1 MQKNR
6 SQKYSLILI
15 VGLIFCSLFNFFS
28 KLRNLENQHSKVIT
42 ANFTPWQISNTCR
55 FQLTAGWDFILPSCD
70 ALRIGETYTIIGTA
84 KTMIDN
90 QIIWENNLEISD
102 FYLNNDYKHSFFDR
116 LNTFKVFFLEKV
128 SFCQTYLLNQLQA
141 LFSGHNYQF
150 LAALTL
156 GTAAF
161 DFNYDL
167 KQQVR
172 QVGLSHMTA
181 VSGFHLGVV
190 ASILAILSE
199 LVLPKNKAKNIVL
212 PGVLF
217 YVFLVSSP
225 LSMVRA
231 CLMLCFSFIG
241 RNFFYKQTSS
251 LLTLFFAFVLMF
263 NKMILNVFNVGFLLS
278 FAATLGIILF
288 ANNFATL
295 TTAKAQ
301 LTSVLTQTKT
311 LRPWQKRLFT
321 LWFVV
326 RSMILVSLAAQILTL
341 PISLAVFQEYAPS
354 SILSTLLFSSLI
366 VLIVSLGVVLLIFL
380 LLNLWWEFVW
390 QWFVLPLSLYLE
402 FLLTFFNQSFAFYS
416 SIFAG
421 LINVN
426 WKIEQKQLCL
436 YYFVIF
442 LLFFGIK
449 AIIKK
454 RQLVPSYV

>member
-28 KLRNLENQHSKVIT
+28 KLRNLENQHSKTII
-42 ANFTPWQISNTCR
+42 ANFTPWQIPRTCR
-55 FQLTAGWDFILPSCD
+55 FQLAAGWDFVLPSCD
-70 ALRIGETYTIIGTA
+70 ALSIGETYTIIGTA
-84 KTMIDN
+84 NTVIDN
-90 QIIWENNLEISD
+90 QIIWENNIEISN
-102 FYLNNDYKHSFFDR
+102 FYLNRDHKYSFFNR
-116 LNTFKVFFLEKV
+116 LNASKVFFLEKINL
-128 SFCQTYLLNQLQA
+128 CRTYLLSQLQA

-181 VSGFHLGVV
+181 VSGFHLGVI

-199 LVLPKNKAKNIVL
+199 LILPKNKAKNIVL

-217 YVFLVSSP
+217 YVFLVGSP

-251 LLTLFFAFVLMF
+251 LLTLFFAFILMF
-263 NKMILNVFNVGFLLS
+263 NKMILNIFNVGFLLS

-288 ANNFATL
+288 ANNFTTL
-295 TTAKAQ
+295 TAVKTQ
-301 LTSVLTQTKT
+301 LIAALNRTKP
-311 LRPWQKRLFT
+311 LSSWQKRLFS
-321 LWFVV
+321 LWFALKG
-326 RSMILVSLAAQILTL
+326 MILVSLAAQILTL
-341 PISLAVFQEYAPS
+341 PISLVVFQEYAPS

-366 VLIVSLGVVLLIFL
+366 VLIVSLGVILLIL
-380 LLNLWWEFVW
+380 LLFNLWWKFIW
-390 QWFVLPLSLYLE
+390 QWFVLPLALYLE
-402 FLLTFFNQSFAFYS
+402 LLLTFFNQFFAFYS
-416 SIFAG
+416 SMFAG
-421 LINVN
+421 LIRINFQ
-426 WKIEQKQLCL
+426 IEQQWLYV
-436 YYFVIF
+436 YYFSVF
-442 LLFFGIK
+442 LLFLALKVIL
-449 AIIKK
+449 KK
-454 RQLVPSYV
+454 RRPITTYV